1 MNLQAVLQKTDKGVE
16 EIKTRAH
23 KLEQRLR
30 MLLIVVNGKVTGAE
44 LAKQF
49 EAVGDISPMLEQ
61 LIAQGFVREAPGG
74 APGAGFKDLRLRL
87 AQALTDAMGPAG
99 DAIVMQLEACKSL
112 DELRAFVERH
122 GERLQG
128 AYGARVAKFLALARE
143 HLG

>member
-16 EIKTRAH
+16 EVKTRAH
-23 KLEQRLR
+23 RLEQRLR
-30 MLLIVVNGKVTGAE
+30 VLLIVVNGKVTGAE
-44 LAKQF
+44 LVKQF
-49 EAVGDISPMLEQ
+49 ETVGDITPMLEQ
-61 LIAQGFVREAPGG
+61 LLAQGFVREARG
-74 APGAGFKDLRLRL
+74 AAEFKDIRIRL

-128 AYGARVAKFLALARE
+128 AYGPRVAKFLALARE